1 MKATMFIVPANKDIA
16 DTTGS
21 TFVASSQDVVK
32 EQNEAITSFNI
43 DSNAKIVYG
52 ELIAHVI
59 FSSNGSDNWAVDG
72 LPKKLIGTHK
82 FPTLWPVRYFENTKS
97 GDQITFIING
107 CHVTVTAGVD
117 ETPGSLAPTFQDGIA
132 DILAH
137 KEFVESLMASNAANT
152 NCTIDYLNTHPPY
165 DLPKE
170 YQDDAS
176 VGGGSA
182 AGLVDVEPEV
192 VEPVDTVVEEVPV
205 VESDNTVTSEEID
218 RKKINRSIVA
228 GVGTVLLACAAAYF
242 IFKK

>member
-1 MKATMFIVPANKDIA
+1 MKATMYIIPANKDLA

-21 TFVASSQDVVK
+21 TFVASSQAVVR
-32 EQNEAITSFNI
+32 EQNEAISAFTI
-43 DSNAKIVYG
+43 DSDAKIVYG
-52 ELIAHVI
+52 ELIAHVV
-59 FSSNGSDNWAVDG
+59 FSSSGSDNWAIDG

-117 ETPGSLAPTFQDGIA
+117 ETPGSLTPTFQDGIA

-152 NCTIDYLNTHPPY
+152 NCTIDYLNEHPPY
-165 DLPKE
+165 DLSKE

-176 VGGGSA
+176 VGSVSTE
-182 AGLVDVEPEV
+182 GLVDVTPDI
-192 VEPVDTVVEEVPV
+192 VEPVDTVVKEVSA
-205 VESDNTVTSEEID
+205 VESDNTVASEETD

-228 GVGTVLLACAAAYF
+228 GVGTAILACAAAYF
-242 IFKK
+242 LFKK